1 MIKMGKKLFYV
12 KRYEPIMQ
20 NIWLSRNIFY
30 PTFQQFVKIV
40 LPSSEVVAV
49 IVAFS
54 PFPFDVE
61 ALI

>member
-1 MIKMGKKLFYV
+1 MVFNATNDNIKF
-12 KRYEPIMQ
+12 
-20 NIWLSRNIFY
+20 
-30 PTFQQFVKIV
+30 V

>member
-1 MIKMGKKLFYV
+1 
-12 KRYEPIMQ
+12 MQ